1 MALRRAGRARPPP
14 PCFFRGARSRRGRL
28 WRRERPRASV
38 HVAVVQLELHIPTSR
53 SLKEKRAVLRPIVE
67 GLRHRFQ
74 ISVAEVGYQDKWQ
87 RALIGMAVVSDSY
100 SHAGEV
106 VDNVERW
113 VWSKPDVEV
122 TRFDTTWVDSE

>member
-1 MALRRAGRARPPP
+1 
-14 PCFFRGARSRRGRL
+14 
-28 WRRERPRASV
+28 V

-67 GLRHRFQ
+67 GIRHRFQ

-87 RALIGMAVVSDSY
+87 RALVGMAVVSDSY
-100 SHAGEV
+100 GHAVEV

-113 VWSKPDVEV
+113 VWSKPEIEV
-122 TRFDTTWVDSE
+122 TRFEVTWP

>member
-1 MALRRAGRARPPP
+1 MVR
-14 PCFFRGARSRRGRL
+14 
-28 WRRERPRASV
+28 
-38 HVAVVQLELHIPTSR
+38 LELHIPTSR

-67 GLRHRFQ
+67 GMRHRFQ

-106 VDNVERW
+106 VDSVERW

-122 TRFDTTWVDSE
+122 CSFETEWVGDGG

>member
-1 MALRRAGRARPPP
+1 
-14 PCFFRGARSRRGRL
+14 
-28 WRRERPRASV
+28 V

-87 RALIGMAVVSDSY
+87 RALVGMAVVSDSY
-100 SHAGEV
+100 AHAVDV

-122 TRFDTTWVDSE
+122 CRFETEWHGDGE

>member
-1 MALRRAGRARPPP
+1 MR
-14 PCFFRGARSRRGRL
+14 
-28 WRRERPRASV
+28 
-38 HVAVVQLELHIPTSR
+38 LELHIPTSR

-106 VDNVERW
+106 VDSVERW

-122 TRFDTTWVDSE
+122 TRFEREWVGDGDD

>member
-1 MALRRAGRARPPP
+1 
-14 PCFFRGARSRRGRL
+14 
-28 WRRERPRASV
+28 
-38 HVAVVQLELHIPTSR
+38 VQLELHIPTSR

-67 GLRHRFQ
+67 GVRHRFQ

-100 SHAGEV
+100 SHAVEV

-113 VWSKPDVEV
+113 VWSKPEVEV
-122 TRFDTTWVDSE
+122 TRFETTWVDE

>member
-1 MALRRAGRARPPP
+1 M
-14 PCFFRGARSRRGRL
+14 
-28 WRRERPRASV
+28 
-38 HVAVVQLELHIPTSR
+38 QLELHIPTSR

-87 RALIGMAVVSDSY
+87 RALIGVAVVSDSY
-100 SHAGEV
+100 GHAVEV

-113 VWSKPDVEV
+113 VWSKPEVEV
-122 TRFDTTWVDSE
+122 TRFDTEWVGDVS

>member
-1 MALRRAGRARPPP
+1 
-14 PCFFRGARSRRGRL
+14 
-28 WRRERPRASV
+28 V

-67 GLRHRFQ
+67 GIRHRFQ

-87 RALIGMAVVSDSY
+87 RALVGMAVVSDSY
-100 SHAGEV
+100 GHAVEV

-113 VWSKPDVEV
+113 VWSKPEVEV
-122 TRFDTTWVDSE
+122 TRFDTEWVS

>member
-1 MALRRAGRARPPP
+1 
-14 PCFFRGARSRRGRL
+14 
-28 WRRERPRASV
+28 
-38 HVAVVQLELHIPTSR
+38 VVRLELHIPTSR

-100 SHAGEV
+100 GHAVEV

-113 VWSKPDVEV
+113 VWSKPEVEV
-122 TRFDTTWVDSE
+122 TRFEREWVGDGD

>member
-1 MALRRAGRARPPP
+1 
-14 PCFFRGARSRRGRL
+14 
-28 WRRERPRASV
+28 V
-38 HVAVVQLELHIPTSR
+38 HVAVVQCELHIPTAR

-74 ISVAEVGYQDKWQ
+74 ITVAEVDYQDKWQ

-100 SHAGEV
+100 SHAVDV

-113 VWSKPDVEV
+113 VWSKPEIEV
-122 TRFDTTWVDSE
+122 TRFEVTWP